1 MFFFVHRT
9 AASCLYIDGD
19 ILSYFTLAGYVLWFY
34 AYQQKTFCTKEDVAE
49 GRKVAALIWCTL
61 RHVGA
66 VSRILRLS
74 WRLST
79 LLVATALCILL
90 VAALAVGIAG
100 PGLIR
105 WCPSAARTSGRVA
118 ALGHLRHVR
127 SLCMRL
133 CITHGENHGA
143 AQRQHHHDGDG
154 ILDPSFRNRFHIVDL
169 LSNLV
174 VLRDGCI
181 IRQNA

>member
-1 MFFFVHRT
+1 MPVPAGNILLQRGCSREWKGRCLDLVHLAACWSCFRT
-9 AASCLYIDGD
+9 VRC
-19 ILSYFTLAGYVLWFY
+19 F
-34 AYQQKTFCTKEDVAE
+34 QNP
-49 GRKVAALIWCTL
+49 
-61 RHVGA
+61 
-66 VSRILRLS
+66 RLS

-79 LLVATALCILL
+79 LLVAAALCILL

-154 ILDPSFRNRFHIVDL
+154 ILDPSFRNRFHIVDPL
-169 LSNLV
+169 LNLV